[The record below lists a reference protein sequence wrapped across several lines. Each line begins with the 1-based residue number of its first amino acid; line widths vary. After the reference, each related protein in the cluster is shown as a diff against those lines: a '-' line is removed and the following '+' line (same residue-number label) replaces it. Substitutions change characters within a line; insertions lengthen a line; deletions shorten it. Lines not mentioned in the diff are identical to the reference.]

1 MRKIYI
7 AFWMLIILSLMAS
20 CGKKEEDNTLL
31 LETEAFGSTEYTEY
45 SETIETE
52 PETTLPVTTE
62 PIPTR
67 EPIQITKHP
76 TGETVYPTARTWFIA
91 HAENADTI
99 SWVFTEPETGKTYDH
114 ETVLS
119 KHKCLETEI
128 LPEDTIALRNIPISM
143 DGWTIQA
150 AFSNGSETVLTD
162 AAKISV
168 IGIEQS
174 YARVINFYSLLQN
187 YPNPDAIYDDPE
199 IMAQE
204 WIYSTAEY
212 KIGTGHGTYGYFL
225 LDFDGDDVPEFCLGL
240 SQGEYYTADEGFIW
254 SIYTL
259 KDGKIEHILN
269 SWSRS
274 RNYLLEGNNIL
285 FEGSS
290 GAENSVTSVGC
301 FNQGKFVSR
310 SGVWS
315 DGHFEDGEIR
325 FFKYV
330 PGQTIFESG
339 APISRDEHERYLE
352 ENESKIIPLP
362 PLTPI
367 P

>member
-1 MRKIYI
+1 
-7 AFWMLIILSLMAS
+7 MAS

-31 LETEAFGSTEYTEY
+31 LETETFGSTEY
-45 SETIETE
+45 SETNETE

-174 YARVINFYSLLQN
+174 YQRVIDFYYKISY
-187 YPNPDAIYDDPE
+187 YPDPDEIYGDPE
-199 IMAQE
+199 FINND
-204 WIYSTAEY
+204 WIFTLPELP
-212 KIGTGHGTYGYFL
+212 IGKGGGSIGYCL
-225 LDFDGDDVPEFCLGL
+225 KDITGDDVPEFIINTGYLR
-240 SQGEYYTADEGFIW
+240 TV
-254 SIYTL
+254 YTL
-259 KDGKIEHILN
+259 KNGTIEKLLN

-274 RNYLLEGNNIL
+274 RCYLLSTGEFLG
-285 FEGSS
+285 EGSS
-290 GAENSVTSVGC
+290 GAENSSVEVYSLTANG
-301 FNQGKFVSR
+301 FEIK
-310 SGVWS
+310 SGVWT
-315 DGHFEDGEIR
+315 DGHDEDGEIKHYR
-325 FFKYV
+325 YV
-330 PGQTIFESG
+330 PGKEFLKDGERIT
-339 APISRDEHERYLE
+339 RDEYSKYCE
-352 ENESKIIPLP
+352 EKEALIVELQNTKWIY
-362 PLTPI
+362 
-367 P
+367 